1 MIKRRLTINY
11 KDMKKEIEKMA
22 GKNYAEFVKVSAICV
37 GV

>member
-22 GKNYAEFVKVSAICV
+22 GKNYAEFVKASAICV